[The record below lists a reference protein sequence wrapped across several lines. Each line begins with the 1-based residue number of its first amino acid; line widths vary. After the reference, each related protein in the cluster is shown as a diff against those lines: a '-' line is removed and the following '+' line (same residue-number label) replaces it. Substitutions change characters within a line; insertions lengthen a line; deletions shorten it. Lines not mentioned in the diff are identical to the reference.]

1 MLIMQAEPLFTEDT
15 NDGAI
20 SASEA
25 MDNLIMDDALIDW
38 LLPLEPEEA
47 PQPE

>member
-1 MLIMQAEPLFTEDT
+1 MLIMQAEPLFTEDP
-15 NDGAI
+15 NDGTVT
-20 SASEA
+20 ASET

-47 PQPE
+47 RQPE